1 MDENAEL
8 TDETQVKDEK
18 IKELENRLDAKEK
31 LIDELEKAA
40 GKMAGKFFVL
50 LHSSA
55 YFVFYEFFEFMEKAK
70 YLRLIKNKATP
81 VHQSKD

>member
-55 YFVFYEFFEFMEKAK
+55 YFYYDFFEFMEKAK

-81 VHQSKD
+81 VHQS

>member
-1 MDENAEL
+1 MVDENAEL

-40 GKMAGKFFVL
+40 GKMAG
-50 LHSSA
+50 
-55 YFVFYEFFEFMEKAK
+55 
-70 YLRLIKNKATP
+70 
-81 VHQSKD
+81 